1 MAKKAC
7 YNTQANWQHLACG
20 TINWVT
26 TYLLGSVAQHLVP
39 QLCWSCSSSPC
50 PRPRAVQ
57 PPWHWDSHLER
68 LVLTSQ
74 SPLGWV
80 GNRSWRALILPSV
93 SKQVTNTMITSSGQ
107 SIIVRAFYLLLIF
120 KGVLSVCYYENV
132 WLPHLEGSTEEL
144 IVINTGKEDSWMSF
158 K

>member
-1 MAKKAC
+1 MNVLSWQKKAY
-7 YNTQANWQHLACG
+7 YNTQANWQHLARG

-68 LVLTSQ
+68 PVLTSRA
-74 SPLGWV
+74 PLGWV
-80 GNRSWRALILPSV
+80 WNRSLESSNPSKCQKASDHYHDYFKWPEYDCESFLLVTYIQGCLI
-93 SKQVTNTMITSSGQ
+93 
-107 SIIVRAFYLLLIF
+107 
-120 KGVLSVCYYENV
+120 GVLLWECVASSFRGI
-132 WLPHLEGSTEEL
+132 HRRTD
-144 IVINTGKEDSWMSF
+144 INKYWKRG
-158 K
+158 